1 MDGSKEAEG
10 GARKAFKIND
20 QVHPKRRFQQILF
33 SKSKWLLQWK
43 EVGVKDLVVGIDPGK
58 RGAWVVMDMEGK
70 VLLTGL
76 LKDVYNMTDMLR
88 DKFGCDPENLRETG
102 DIHIFLEKGQSF
114 AGNGGKSMFTYGL
127 LCGGLEMALHI
138 LKYKY
143 TLVQPRAWCK
153 VMHVGARGDKAK
165 EKSLHAGRALFPNV
179 SLIPDGCR
187 VIHDGIVDALLIAEY
202 GRRSLL
208 GRTQKE
214 VVAKKKGIEKNGH

>member
-1 MDGSKEAEG
+1 MLETSTMKTA
-10 GARKAFKIND
+10 
-20 QVHPKRRFQQILF
+20 
-33 SKSKWLLQWK
+33 
-43 EVGVKDLVVGIDPGK
+43 VKDLVVGIDPGK

-88 DKFGCDPENLRETG
+88 DKFGCDPEDLREMA
-102 DIHIFLEKGQSF
+102 DIHIFLEKGQSVI
-114 AGNGGKSMFTYGL
+114 GNGGSSMFTYGH
-127 LCGGLEMALHI
+127 LCGWIEATLHV

-208 GRTQKE
+208 GRTP
-214 VVAKKKGIEKNGH
+214 KKGGL